1 MADLD
6 DPFDLERY
14 VRAQAST
21 YEQALAEIRGG
32 RKRSHWMW
40 FVFPQFD
47 GLGASAAS
55 KHYAVKTVAEAR
67 AYLAHPVL
75 GARLIECADSLLALD
90 GRTAFD
96 VLGSPD
102 DLKLRSSATLF
113 AHVSGDGSV
122 FHRLLAKF
130 FQGRA
135 DERTL
140 GLIRD
145 ASGGAD

>member
-1 MADLD
+1 VADLD